1 MGVLLELDNLKRL
14 LEGFEI
20 TLLIAL
26 SSAVVSIVVGML
38 LGSLMAFGSKIMVLA
53 CRVYLE
59 SIRIIPL
66 LAWLFI
72 VYFGLASWFDLHISA
87 VLASVIVFSLWG
99 GAEMM
104 DLTRGV
110 LTSVS
115 KHQVESA
122 LALGLDSKK
131 VISNIIFPQSFL
143 SLLPSSLNLFTRMIK
158 TTALVSLIGAI
169 DLLKV
174 GQQIIELNLLRMPN
188 ASFVVYG
195 VILMF
200 YFSLCYSL
208 SLYSSCL
215 EKNSNTLEGKMSAIL
230 ETKGLKKPIKTIWF

>member
-14 LEGFEI
+14 LEGFET

-26 SSAVVSIVVGML
+26 SSAIVSIVVGML
-38 LGSLMAFGSKIMVLA
+38 LGSLMAFGSKIMVLV

-131 VISNIIFPQSFL
+131 VIFNIIFPQSFL

-215 EKNSNTLEGKMSAIL
+215 EKKFQYIRG
-230 ETKGLKKPIKTIWF
+230 

>member
-26 SSAVVSIVVGML
+26 SSAVISIIVGML

-131 VISNIIFPQSFL
+131 VIFNIIFPQSFL

-208 SLYSSCL
+208 SLYSSHL
-215 EKNSNTLEGKMSAIL
+215 EKKFQHVRG
-230 ETKGLKKPIKTIWF
+230 

>member
-14 LEGFEI
+14 LEGFET

-26 SSAVVSIVVGML
+26 SSAMISIVVGML
-38 LGSLMAFGSKIMVLA
+38 LGSLMAFGSKIMVLV

-131 VISNIIFPQSFL
+131 VIFNIIFPQSFL

-208 SLYSSCL
+208 SLYSFYL
-215 EKNSNTLEGKMSAIL
+215 EKKFQYIRG
-230 ETKGLKKPIKTIWF
+230 

>member
-14 LEGFEI
+14 LEGFET

-26 SSAVVSIVVGML
+26 SSAMISIIVGML
-38 LGSLMAFGSKIMVLA
+38 LGSLMAFGSQIMVLA

-59 SIRIIPL
+59 SVRIIPL

-87 VLASVIVFSLWG
+87 VLASIIVFSLWG

-115 KHQVESA
+115 KHQVKSA
-122 LALGLDSKK
+122 LALGMDSKR
-131 VISNIIFPQSFL
+131 VIFNIIFPQSFL

-208 SLYSSCL
+208 SLYSSHL
-215 EKNSNTLEGKMSAIL
+215 EKKFQHIRG
-230 ETKGLKKPIKTIWF
+230 

>member
-14 LEGFEI
+14 LEGFET

-26 SSAVVSIVVGML
+26 SSAMISIIVGML
-38 LGSLMAFGSKIMVLA
+38 LGSLMAFGSQIVVLA

-72 VYFGLASWFDLHISA
+72 VYFGLASWFDLHIST

-131 VISNIIFPQSFL
+131 VIFNIIFPQSFL

-208 SLYSSCL
+208 SLYSS
-215 EKNSNTLEGKMSAIL
+215 
-230 ETKGLKKPIKTIWF
+230 

>member
-14 LEGFEI
+14 LEGFET

-26 SSAVVSIVVGML
+26 SSAMISIIVGML

-53 CRVYLE
+53 CRMYLE

-87 VLASVIVFSLWG
+87 VLASIIVFSLWG

-131 VISNIIFPQSFL
+131 VIFNIIFPQSFL

-208 SLYSSCL
+208 SLYSSHL
-215 EKNSNTLEGKMSAIL
+215 EKKFQHIRG
-230 ETKGLKKPIKTIWF
+230 

>member
-26 SSAVVSIVVGML
+26 SSAVISIVVGML

-122 LALGLDSKK
+122 LALGMDSKR
-131 VISNIIFPQSFL
+131 VIFNVIFPQSFL

-208 SLYSSCL
+208 SLYSSHL
-215 EKNSNTLEGKMSAIL
+215 EKKFQHIRG
-230 ETKGLKKPIKTIWF
+230 

>member
-14 LEGFEI
+14 LEGFET

-26 SSAVVSIVVGML
+26 SSAIVSIVVGIL

-131 VISNIIFPQSFL
+131 VIFNIIFPQSFL

-215 EKNSNTLEGKMSAIL
+215 EKKFQYIRG
-230 ETKGLKKPIKTIWF
+230 

>member
-1 MGVLLELDNLKRL
+1 MGVLLELDNLKCL

-26 SSAVVSIVVGML
+26 SSAVISIIVGML
-38 LGSLMAFGSKIMVLA
+38 LGSLMAFGSQIVVLA

-87 VLASVIVFSLWG
+87 VLASIIVFSLWG

-122 LALGLDSKK
+122 LALGMDSKR
-131 VISNIIFPQSFL
+131 VIFNIIFPQSFL

-208 SLYSSCL
+208 SLYSSHL
-215 EKNSNTLEGKMSAIL
+215 EKKFQHIRG
-230 ETKGLKKPIKTIWF
+230 

>member
-26 SSAVVSIVVGML
+26 GSAIVSIILGIL
-38 LGSLMAFGSKIMVLA
+38 LGSLMAFGSQFLIFL

-72 VYFGLASWFDLHISA
+72 VYFGLASVFDLHISA
-87 VLASVIVFSLWG
+87 VLASIVVFSLWG
-99 GAEMM
+99 SAEMM

-115 KHQVESA
+115 KHQIESA
-122 LALGLDSKK
+122 LALGMDSKK
-131 VISNIIFPQSFL
+131 VIFNIIFPQSFL

-208 SLYSSCL
+208 SLYSSYL
-215 EKNSNTLEGKMSAIL
+215 EKKFQHIRG
-230 ETKGLKKPIKTIWF
+230 

>member
-14 LEGFEI
+14 LEGFET

-26 SSAVVSIVVGML
+26 SSAMISIIVGML
-38 LGSLMAFGSKIMVLA
+38 LGSLMAFGSKIVVLA

-115 KHQVESA
+115 KHQIESA
-122 LALGLDSKK
+122 LALGMDSKR
-131 VISNIIFPQSFL
+131 VIFNVIFPQSFL

-158 TTALVSLIGAI
+158 TTALVSLIGAV

-174 GQQIIELNLLRMPN
+174 GQQIIELNLLHMPN

-200 YFSLCYSL
+200 YFSLHYSL
-208 SLYSSCL
+208 SLYSSYL
-215 EKNSNTLEGKMSAIL
+215 EKKFQHIRG
-230 ETKGLKKPIKTIWF
+230 

>member
-1 MGVLLELDNLKRL
+1 MGVLLELDNFKRL

-26 SSAVVSIVVGML
+26 SSAVISIVVGIL
-38 LGSLMAFGSKIMVLA
+38 LGSLMAFGSQIVVLA

-87 VLASVIVFSLWG
+87 VLASIIVFSLWG

-122 LALGLDSKK
+122 LALGMDSKR
-131 VISNIIFPQSFL
+131 VIFNVIFPQSFL

-208 SLYSSCL
+208 SLYSSHL
-215 EKNSNTLEGKMSAIL
+215 EKKFQHIRG
-230 ETKGLKKPIKTIWF
+230 

>member
-26 SSAVVSIVVGML
+26 SSALISIIVGML
-38 LGSLMAFGSKIMVLA
+38 LGSLMAFGSQIVVLA

-115 KHQVESA
+115 KHQIESA
-122 LALGLDSKK
+122 LALGMDSKR
-131 VISNIIFPQSFL
+131 VIFNIIFPQSFL

-208 SLYSSCL
+208 SLYSSHL
-215 EKNSNTLEGKMSAIL
+215 EKKFQYIRG
-230 ETKGLKKPIKTIWF
+230 

>member
-14 LEGFEI
+14 LEGFET

-26 SSAVVSIVVGML
+26 SSAMISIIVGML

-87 VLASVIVFSLWG
+87 VLASIIVFSLWG

-122 LALGLDSKK
+122 LALGMDSKR
-131 VISNIIFPQSFL
+131 VIFNVIFPQSFL

-208 SLYSSCL
+208 SLYSSHL
-215 EKNSNTLEGKMSAIL
+215 EKKFQHIRG
-230 ETKGLKKPIKTIWF
+230 

>member
-14 LEGFEI
+14 LEGFET

-26 SSAVVSIVVGML
+26 SSAVISIIVGML
-38 LGSLMAFGSKIMVLA
+38 LGSLMAFGSQIVVLA

-87 VLASVIVFSLWG
+87 VLASIIVFSLWG

-122 LALGLDSKK
+122 LALGMDSKR
-131 VISNIIFPQSFL
+131 VIFNVIFPQSFL

-158 TTALVSLIGAI
+158 TTALVSLIGAV

-208 SLYSSCL
+208 SLYSSHL
-215 EKNSNTLEGKMSAIL
+215 EKKFQHIRG
-230 ETKGLKKPIKTIWF
+230 

>member
-14 LEGFEI
+14 LEGFET

-26 SSAVVSIVVGML
+26 SSAMISIIVGML
-38 LGSLMAFGSKIMVLA
+38 LGSLMAFGSQIVVLA

-87 VLASVIVFSLWG
+87 VLASIIVFSLWG

-122 LALGLDSKK
+122 LALGMDSKK
-131 VISNIIFPQSFL
+131 VIFNIIFPQSFL

-208 SLYSSCL
+208 SLYSSHL
-215 EKNSNTLEGKMSAIL
+215 EKKFQHIRG
-230 ETKGLKKPIKTIWF
+230 

>member
-26 SSAVVSIVVGML
+26 ISAVISIVVGML
-38 LGSLMAFGSKIMVLA
+38 LGSLMAFGSQIVVLA

-72 VYFGLASWFDLHISA
+72 VYFGLASWFDLHIST
-87 VLASVIVFSLWG
+87 VLASIIVFSLWG

-122 LALGLDSKK
+122 LALGMDSKR
-131 VISNIIFPQSFL
+131 VIFNVIFPQSFL

-208 SLYSSCL
+208 SLYSSHL
-215 EKNSNTLEGKMSAIL
+215 EKKFQHIRG
-230 ETKGLKKPIKTIWF
+230 

>member
-26 SSAVVSIVVGML
+26 SSAVISIIVGML
-38 LGSLMAFGSKIMVLA
+38 LGSLMAFGSQIVVLA

-122 LALGLDSKK
+122 LALGMDSKK
-131 VISNIIFPQSFL
+131 VIFNIIFPQSFL

-208 SLYSSCL
+208 SLYSSHL
-215 EKNSNTLEGKMSAIL
+215 EKKFQHIRG
-230 ETKGLKKPIKTIWF
+230 

>member
-26 SSAVVSIVVGML
+26 SSAIVSIVVGML

-131 VISNIIFPQSFL
+131 VIFNIIFPQSFL

-158 TTALVSLIGAI
+158 TTALVSLIGAT

-200 YFSLCYSL
+200 YFALCYSL

-215 EKNSNTLEGKMSAIL
+215 EKKFQYIRG
-230 ETKGLKKPIKTIWF
+230 

>member
-26 SSAVVSIVVGML
+26 SSAIVSIVVGML

-87 VLASVIVFSLWG
+87 VLASIIVFSLWG

-131 VISNIIFPQSFL
+131 VIFNIIFPQSFL

-208 SLYSSCL
+208 SLYSSHL
-215 EKNSNTLEGKMSAIL
+215 EKKFQYIRG
-230 ETKGLKKPIKTIWF
+230 

>member
-26 SSAVVSIVVGML
+26 SSAIVSIIFGVL
-38 LGSLMAFGSKIMVLA
+38 LGSLMAFGSQFLIFI

-72 VYFGLASWFDLHISA
+72 VYFGLASLFDLHISA
-87 VLASVIVFSLWG
+87 ILASIVVFSLWG
-99 GAEMM
+99 SAEMM

-122 LALGLDSKK
+122 LALGMDSKR
-131 VISNIIFPQSFL
+131 VIFNIIFPQSFL

-208 SLYSSCL
+208 SLYSSYL
-215 EKNSNTLEGKMSAIL
+215 EKKFQYIRG
-230 ETKGLKKPIKTIWF
+230 

>member
-26 SSAVVSIVVGML
+26 SSAVISIIVGML
-38 LGSLMAFGSKIMVLA
+38 LGSLMAFGSQIVVLA

-87 VLASVIVFSLWG
+87 VLASIIVFSLWG

-131 VISNIIFPQSFL
+131 VIFNIIFPQSFL

-195 VILMF
+195 VILMS

-208 SLYSSCL
+208 SLYSSHL
-215 EKNSNTLEGKMSAIL
+215 EKKFQHIRG
-230 ETKGLKKPIKTIWF
+230 

>member
-26 SSAVVSIVVGML
+26 SSAVISIVVGML
-38 LGSLMAFGSKIMVLA
+38 LGSLMAFGSQIVVLA

-87 VLASVIVFSLWG
+87 VLASIIVFSLWG

-122 LALGLDSKK
+122 LALGMDSKR
-131 VISNIIFPQSFL
+131 VIFNVIFPQSFL

-208 SLYSSCL
+208 SLYSSHL
-215 EKNSNTLEGKMSAIL
+215 EKKFQHIRG
-230 ETKGLKKPIKTIWF
+230 

>member
-14 LEGFEI
+14 LEGFET

-26 SSAVVSIVVGML
+26 SSAMISIIVGML

-59 SIRIIPL
+59 SVRIIPL

-131 VISNIIFPQSFL
+131 VIFNIIFPQSFL

-208 SLYSSCL
+208 SLYSSHL
-215 EKNSNTLEGKMSAIL
+215 EKKFQHIRG
-230 ETKGLKKPIKTIWF
+230 

>member
-26 SSAVVSIVVGML
+26 SSAIVSIIFGVL
-38 LGSLMAFGSKIMVLA
+38 LGSLMAFGSQFLIFL

-72 VYFGLASWFDLHISA
+72 VYFGLASLFDLHISA
-87 VLASVIVFSLWG
+87 ILASIVVFSLWG
-99 GAEMM
+99 SAEMM

-122 LALGLDSKK
+122 LALGMDSKS
-131 VISNIIFPQSFL
+131 VIFNIIFPQSFL

-208 SLYSSCL
+208 SLYSSYL
-215 EKNSNTLEGKMSAIL
+215 EKKFQYIRG
-230 ETKGLKKPIKTIWF
+230 

>member
-26 SSAVVSIVVGML
+26 SSAVISIIVGML

-72 VYFGLASWFDLHISA
+72 VYFGLASLFDLHISA

-122 LALGLDSKK
+122 LALGMDSKK
-131 VISNIIFPQSFL
+131 VIFNIIFPQSFL

-208 SLYSSCL
+208 SLYSSHL
-215 EKNSNTLEGKMSAIL
+215 EKKFQHIRG
-230 ETKGLKKPIKTIWF
+230 

>member
-14 LEGFEI
+14 LEGFET

-26 SSAVVSIVVGML
+26 SSAMISIIVGML
-38 LGSLMAFGSKIMVLA
+38 LGSLMAFGSQIVVLA

-131 VISNIIFPQSFL
+131 VIFNIIFPQSFL

-208 SLYSSCL
+208 SLYSSHL
-215 EKNSNTLEGKMSAIL
+215 EKKFQYIRG
-230 ETKGLKKPIKTIWF
+230 

>member
-26 SSAVVSIVVGML
+26 SSAVISIVVGIL
-38 LGSLMAFGSKIMVLA
+38 LGSLMAFGSKIVVLA

-115 KHQVESA
+115 KHQIESA
-122 LALGLDSKK
+122 LALGMDSKR
-131 VISNIIFPQSFL
+131 VIFNIIFPQSFL

-174 GQQIIELNLLRMPN
+174 GQQIIEINLLRMPN

-215 EKNSNTLEGKMSAIL
+215 EKKFQHIRG
-230 ETKGLKKPIKTIWF
+230 

>member
-26 SSAVVSIVVGML
+26 SSAVISIVIGIL
-38 LGSLMAFGSKIMVLA
+38 LGSLMAFGSKIVVLA

-115 KHQVESA
+115 KHQIESA
-122 LALGLDSKK
+122 LALGMDSKR
-131 VISNIIFPQSFL
+131 VIFNIIFPQSFL

-208 SLYSSCL
+208 SLCSSYL
-215 EKNSNTLEGKMSAIL
+215 EKKFQHIRG
-230 ETKGLKKPIKTIWF
+230 

>member
-14 LEGFEI
+14 LEGFET

-26 SSAVVSIVVGML
+26 SSAVISIIVGML

-131 VISNIIFPQSFL
+131 VIFNIIFPQSFL

-208 SLYSSCL
+208 SLYSYYL
-215 EKNSNTLEGKMSAIL
+215 EKKFQHIRG
-230 ETKGLKKPIKTIWF
+230 

>member
-26 SSAVVSIVVGML
+26 SSAVISIIVGML

-72 VYFGLASWFDLHISA
+72 VYFGLASLFDLHISA
-87 VLASVIVFSLWG
+87 VLASIIVFSLWG

-131 VISNIIFPQSFL
+131 VIFNIIFPQSFL

-208 SLYSSCL
+208 SLYSFYL
-215 EKNSNTLEGKMSAIL
+215 EKKFQYIRG
-230 ETKGLKKPIKTIWF
+230 

>member
-26 SSAVVSIVVGML
+26 SSAMISIIVGML

-122 LALGLDSKK
+122 LALGMDSKK
-131 VISNIIFPQSFL
+131 VIFNVIFPQSFL

-208 SLYSSCL
+208 SLYSSHL
-215 EKNSNTLEGKMSAIL
+215 EKKFQYIRG
-230 ETKGLKKPIKTIWF
+230 

>member
-26 SSAVVSIVVGML
+26 SSAVISIIVGML
-38 LGSLMAFGSKIMVLA
+38 LGSLMAFGSKIVVLA

-87 VLASVIVFSLWG
+87 VLASIIVFSLWG

-122 LALGLDSKK
+122 LALGMDSKK
-131 VISNIIFPQSFL
+131 VIFNIIFPQSFL

-208 SLYSSCL
+208 SLYSSHL
-215 EKNSNTLEGKMSAIL
+215 EKKFQHIRG
-230 ETKGLKKPIKTIWF
+230 

>member
-26 SSAVVSIVVGML
+26 SSAMISIIVGML
-38 LGSLMAFGSKIMVLA
+38 LGSLMAFGSQIVVLA

-87 VLASVIVFSLWG
+87 VLASIIVFSLWG

-122 LALGLDSKK
+122 LALGMDSKK
-131 VISNIIFPQSFL
+131 VIFNIIFPQSFL

-208 SLYSSCL
+208 SLYSSHL
-215 EKNSNTLEGKMSAIL
+215 EKKFQHIRG
-230 ETKGLKKPIKTIWF
+230 

>member
-26 SSAVVSIVVGML
+26 SSAMISIIVGML

-59 SIRIIPL
+59 SVRIIPL

-72 VYFGLASWFDLHISA
+72 VYFGLANWFDLHISA

-131 VISNIIFPQSFL
+131 VIFNIIFPQSFL

-208 SLYSSCL
+208 SLYSSHL
-215 EKNSNTLEGKMSAIL
+215 EKKFQHIRG
-230 ETKGLKKPIKTIWF
+230 

>member
-14 LEGFEI
+14 LEGFET

-26 SSAVVSIVVGML
+26 SSAVISIIVGML
-38 LGSLMAFGSKIMVLA
+38 LGSLMAFGSKIMVLV

-131 VISNIIFPQSFL
+131 VIFNIIFPQSFL

-208 SLYSSCL
+208 SLYSSHL
-215 EKNSNTLEGKMSAIL
+215 EKKFQYIRG
-230 ETKGLKKPIKTIWF
+230 

>member
-14 LEGFEI
+14 LEGFET

-26 SSAVVSIVVGML
+26 SSAIVSIIVGIL

-131 VISNIIFPQSFL
+131 VIFNIIFPQSFL

-215 EKNSNTLEGKMSAIL
+215 EKKFQYIRG
-230 ETKGLKKPIKTIWF
+230 